1 MNLITDPFRSLVRKK
16 LWPVALL
23 LVAALVAM
31 PFLLAKQ
38 PEAPITAASPA
49 KKEDGLPA
57 TFVSVA
63 EDGEVTERR
72 RVLGEAK
79 DPFAPAELDK
89 KSKAAVEKAKAKEQK
104 AKDDAKAD
112 AAAAP
117 TGGEAKTGGATG
129 GGETTAE
136 PPASDAPAPAKT
148 YPQYSI
154 KVRFGPVDG
163 DQKTKTVERL
173 AVLPSVE
180 APVLV
185 YRGVE
190 EGGKVAVFE
199 LTGSVTAQ
207 GDGDCKP
214 SPEDCQVLR
223 LRAGETQF
231 ITVNDTGT
239 ETDAQ
244 YQLELVKIHTSKTAE
259 KSELSKASTAGRKL
273 LSKLD
278 RKTRYAFDGETG
290 TLRKVKSLSLTARRA
305 SL

>member
-1 MNLITDPFRSLVRKK
+1 MNLITDTFRGLVRKK

-23 LVAALVAM
+23 LVAALVAV
-31 PFLLAKQ
+31 PFTLAKE
-38 PEAPITAASPA
+38 PEAPFTSAQPV
-49 KKEDGLPA
+49 KKEEGLPA

-72 RVLGEAK
+72 RVLGVSK
-79 DPFAPAELDK
+79 DPFAPAELSK
-89 KSKAAVEKAKAKEQK
+89 KTKAVIAKAKAK
-104 AKDDAKAD
+104 AKAEKD
-112 AAAAP
+112 AAKKSDSKSGSSKS
-117 TGGEAKTGGATG
+117 GGSSDGKGS
-129 GGETTAE
+129 E

-148 YPQYSI
+148 YPKNSV
-154 KVRFGPVDG
+154 KVRFGLVDSEL
-163 DQKTKTVERL
+163 DSTVVERL

-180 APVLV
+180 TPVLV

-207 GDGDCKP
+207 GDGGCEP
-214 SPEDCQVLR
+214 SPEDCQILR

-231 ITVNDTGT
+231 ITVTDTGT

-244 YQLELVKIHTSKTAE
+244 YQLDVVKIHTKPTASNS
-259 KSELSKASTAGRKL
+259 KSELTKASAESGKL
-273 LSKLD
+273 A
-278 RKTRYAFDGETG
+278 T
-290 TLRKVKSLSLTARRA
+290 KSLSLSAKRG